1 MLAVRS
7 GLKPGN
13 TVLVQGAGGG
23 VATACIALGRAMG
36 FRVWATSRAESKRQ
50 RALEIGAHEVFE
62 SGARLPDRVDAVME
76 TVGEATWEHSV
87 KCLKPGGTIVIS
99 GATSGPNPPAQ
110 LTRIFFKQ
118 LSVVGSTMGTLE
130 DLQNL
135 IALCSI
141 ADIRPIVAQQFALA
155 DARDAFTLLESGELF
170 GKIILTND

>member
-1 MLAVRS
+1 MLDRASICVRGGRGGDGAMSFRREKYVPRGGPDGGDGAPGGDVVLAREPHPGLDRFGAAGSEEDARIATRMIDAAEAS
-7 GLKPGN
+7 G
-13 TVLVQGAGGG
+13 
-23 VATACIALGRAMG
+23 
-36 FRVWATSRAESKRQ
+36 E
-50 RALEIGAHEVFE
+50 
-62 SGARLPDRVDAVME
+62 
-76 TVGEATWEHSV
+76 
-87 KCLKPGGTIVIS
+87 LKPGGTIVIS